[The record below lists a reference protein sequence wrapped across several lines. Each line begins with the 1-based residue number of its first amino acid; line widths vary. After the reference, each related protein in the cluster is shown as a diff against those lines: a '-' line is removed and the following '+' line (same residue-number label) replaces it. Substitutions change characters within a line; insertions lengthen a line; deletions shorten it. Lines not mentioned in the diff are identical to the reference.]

1 MTRHT
6 HPNRLDSCD
15 SPVLS
20 WQINLRASARKLY
33 KAERELD
40 SLNPYQFNSLTPSTE
55 YFQRKQFLED
65 RIRELRTQ
73 LCSALGL
80 EIAHLEAVG

>member
-1 MTRHT
+1 MTRHQ
-6 HPNRLDSCD
+6 PNQVDSCG
-15 SPVLS
+15 SPLLS

-33 KAERELD
+33 EAEKELD
-40 SLNPYQFNSLTPSTE
+40 SLNPYRFNSLTPSAE

-73 LCSALGL
+73 LCSALGIQ
-80 EIAHLEAVG
+80 IANLEAVG